1 VVQQDIPADAGP
13 SQALS
18 RATGP
23 DLSPGAE
30 PGIDAPGITGE
41 LLVEE
46 VSIDGM
52 CGVY

>member
-1 VVQQDIPADAGP
+1 MQQDTRADASPAEG
-13 SQALS
+13 
-18 RATGP
+18 GH
-23 DLSPGAE
+23 DLSAGQE